1 MPPRTD
7 GVYLL
12 REPDSDSFLRFMPD
26 GRVISAT
33 TTGEEPIHE
42 VIEWLVPGPNIAA
55 SSVTIDGDRIEW
67 TERLGDGPDD
77 LVDYRGVYADDHLL
91 LEEYSHLTQ
100 WRGTDRRY
108 AFMSLESLEKA
119 RATRATKRAMRSAA
133 AKAAR
138 TAKKP
143 QRN

>member
-7 GVYLL
+7 GVFLL
-12 REPDSDSFLRFMPD
+12 REPDSDSFIRFLPD
-26 GRVISAT
+26 GTVVSAA

-55 SSVTIDGDRIEW
+55 SMVNVDGDRIDW
-67 TERLGDGPDD
+67 IERLGDAPDD
-77 LVDYRGVYADDHLL
+77 LVEYRGRYADDHLL
-91 LEEYSHLTQ
+91 LDEYSHLTR
-100 WRGTDRRY
+100 WRGTGRRY
-108 AFMSLESLEKA
+108 AFMSGASIDKA
-119 RATRATKRAMRSAA
+119 RATRLANRAERSAN

-138 TAKKP
+138 AAKKP